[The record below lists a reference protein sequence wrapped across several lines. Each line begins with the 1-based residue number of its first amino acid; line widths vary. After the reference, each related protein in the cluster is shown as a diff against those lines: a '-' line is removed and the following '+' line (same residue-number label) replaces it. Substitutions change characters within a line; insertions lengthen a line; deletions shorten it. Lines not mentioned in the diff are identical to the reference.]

1 MGNTLSLSNNLNE
14 IELEIR
20 WHKENA
26 GKSVWEIG
34 QRLNHVKKKNLVHGE
49 FMDWVNRQGIEQTAA
64 NRMMKIADELP
75 NSATL
80 HNLGTS
86 ALYLIATLP
95 EEERNEKHVTA
106 NGEIKTPDEMTT
118 RELQELKKKLN
129 QKNEQIKE
137 QQRVIEHY
145 ATKKPEVVEKIV
157 EVEKEVVHPHVDDLR
172 SDNKQLSD
180 ALRNAK
186 AEADAA
192 TKRNE
197 FLEHEIKEF
206 YETRKEVDEKSR
218 RYEELTEGIQRL
230 EGKMNENQQMLASQ
244 KRVLD
249 TIRGGNDLL
258 DKLSGLIYAT
268 DIETLTGN
276 ELVHVELNKLMQ
288 RVEWWFND
296 LNKKIDS
303 TTILEGEIIND

>member
-1 MGNTLSLSNNLNE
+1 MNELSLSNNLKQV
-14 IELEIR
+14 ELEIN
-20 WHKENA
+20 HYKNIA
-26 GKSVWEIG
+26 GQSIWEIG
-34 QRLNHVKKKNLVHGE
+34 RRLDHVKTNDLTHGE
-49 FMDWVNRQGIEQTAA
+49 FKQWVEEKLGINIRTAQ
-64 NRMMKIADELP
+64 RFMKVSKELP
-75 NSATL
+75 NTTTL
-80 HNLGTS
+80 SHLGET

-95 EEERNEKHVTA
+95 EEAREEEHVTA
-106 NGEIKTPDEMTT
+106 DGETKTPDEMTV

-157 EVEKEVVHPHVDDLR
+157 EVEKEVVHPHVEDLR

-180 ALRNAK
+180 ALRKAQ

-197 FLEHEIKEF
+197 FLESEIKEL

-230 EGKMNENQQMLASQ
+230 EGKMNDNQQMLASQ

-249 TIRGGNDLL
+249 TIRNGNDLL
-258 DKLSGLIYAT
+258 DTLSGLIYAS
-268 DIETLTGN
+268 DIEALTGN
-276 ELVHVELNKLMQ
+276 ELVSVELKKLIQ
-288 RVEWWFND
+288 RVEWWLND
-296 LNKKIDS
+296 LNQKIVN